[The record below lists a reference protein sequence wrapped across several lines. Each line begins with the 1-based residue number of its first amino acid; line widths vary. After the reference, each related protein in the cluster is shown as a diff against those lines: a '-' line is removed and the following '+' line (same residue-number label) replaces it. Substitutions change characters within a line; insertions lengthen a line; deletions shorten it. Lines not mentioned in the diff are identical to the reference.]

1 MFQRRLGR
9 ALEKGGAVSTTAVTL
24 SRASYQLTPE
34 AAESSAISTLT
45 EPSAVALGGHGDA
58 LTQLLVALKGASDAA
73 MSSSELRIQSVRDDI
88 KQQLEDFLEKVREA
102 AEQLKKADDDGGG
115 WFGGIIDAVGSAL
128 GEAFGTIADAAVDAA
143 KLPYDVSKAVAKNFG
158 DTQAMLNALGATS
171 LDLVRNGS
179 TAADVKGFTEGVV
192 GFCGDLQEYLA
203 RLPAEAS
210 YAALTGKNPLDVMKN
225 DAQKLLQSLKHN
237 ILDNPSFWAVTGTLA
252 KGAAAAAAIMSG
264 GVLGIVA
271 VGLMVA
277 LEAEKGTGLLEKAV
291 GEKAAPWVRLG
302 VGLAASVCLGAG
314 AFAGGTSSGV
324 VNTLQLTTGLVNSGG
339 DIYQG
344 YRAIQEANRQ
354 GDQIDAQAEILGSMN
369 RMQQLQRLLDRL
381 IGSLKD
387 DSKNDE
393 KIVERGASLI
403 QTDAA
408 TNAAAIMP
416 A

>member
-1 MFQRRLGR
+1 MS
-9 ALEKGGAVSTTAVTL
+9 VSAVTSSRSPYQTAPEL
-24 SRASYQLTPE
+24 SGSTPTK
-34 AAESSAISTLT
+34 SLT
-45 EPSAVALGGHGDA
+45 EPSAVSLGGYGDA

-73 MSSSELRIQSVRDDI
+73 MSNSELRIQSVRDDI
-88 KQQLEDFLEKVREA
+88 KQQLEDFLKKVHEA
-102 AEQLKKADDDGGG
+102 AEQLKKSDDGGG
-115 WFGGIIDAVGSAL
+115 WFGHIIDAVGSAL
-128 GEAFGTIADAAVDAA
+128 GEVFGTIADAAVDAA
-143 KLPYDVSKAVAKNFG
+143 KLPYDVSKAVVQNFG

-192 GFCGDLQEYLA
+192 GFCGDLQEYLV

-210 YAALTGKNPLDVMKN
+210 YAALTGKNPLGVMKN

-252 KGAAAAAAIMSG
+252 KGVAAAAAIMSG

-277 LEAEKGTGLLEKAV
+277 LEAEKGTGLLEKTV

-302 VGLAASVCLGAG
+302 VGLAASVCLGVG

-344 YRAIQEANRQ
+344 YRTIQEANRE
-354 GDQIDAQAEILGSMN
+354 GDQLDAQAEILGSMN
-369 RMQQLQRLLDRL
+369 RMQQLQRFLDRL
-381 IGSLKD
+381 IGSLKE
-387 DSKNDE
+387 DSEKDE
-393 KIVERGASLI
+393 KLVERGASLLR
-403 QTDAA
+403 TDAA
-408 TNAAAIMP
+408 ANAAAIMP

>member
-1 MFQRRLGR
+1 
-9 ALEKGGAVSTTAVTL
+9 
-24 SRASYQLTPE
+24 
-34 AAESSAISTLT
+34 
-45 EPSAVALGGHGDA
+45 
-58 LTQLLVALKGASDAA
+58 
-73 MSSSELRIQSVRDDI
+73 
-88 KQQLEDFLEKVREA
+88 
-102 AEQLKKADDDGGG
+102 
-115 WFGGIIDAVGSAL
+115 
-128 GEAFGTIADAAVDAA
+128 
-143 KLPYDVSKAVAKNFG
+143 
-158 DTQAMLNALGATS
+158 
-171 LDLVRNGS
+171 
-179 TAADVKGFTEGVV
+179 
-192 GFCGDLQEYLA
+192 
-203 RLPAEAS
+203 
-210 YAALTGKNPLDVMKN
+210 
-225 DAQKLLQSLKHN
+225 
-237 ILDNPSFWAVTGTLA
+237 
-252 KGAAAAAAIMSG
+252 
-264 GVLGIVA
+264 
-271 VGLMVA
+271 MVA

-314 AFAGGTSSGV
+314 AFAVGTSIGV

>member
-1 MFQRRLGR
+1 M
-9 ALEKGGAVSTTAVTL
+9 EKGGAVSVSAVTL
-24 SRASYQLTPE
+24 SRSSYQTAPELSGSTPTN
-34 AAESSAISTLT
+34 TLA
-45 EPSAVALGGHGDA
+45 EPSAVALGGYGDA
-58 LTQLLVALKGASDAA
+58 LTQLLVVLKGASDAA

-102 AEQLKKADDDGGG
+102 AEQLKKSDDGGG
-115 WFGGIIDAVGSAL
+115 WFGSIIDAVGSAL
-128 GEAFGTIADAAVDAA
+128 GEVLGTIADAAVDAV
-143 KLPYDVSKAVAKNFG
+143 KLPYDVSKAVVQNFG

-225 DAQKLLQSLKHN
+225 DAQKLLQSAKHN
-237 ILDNPSFWAVTGTLA
+237 ILDNPSFWAVTGALA
-252 KGAAAAAAIMSG
+252 KGVAAAAAIMSG

-291 GEKAAPWVRLG
+291 GERAAPWVRLG
-302 VGLAASVCLGAG
+302 VGLAASVCLGVG

-324 VNTLQLTTGLVNSGG
+324 VNSLQLTAGLVNSGG

-354 GDQIDAQAEILGSMN
+354 GDQLDAQAEILGSMN

-387 DSKNDE
+387 DSEKDE
-393 KIVERGASLI
+393 KLVERGASLLR
-403 QTDAA
+403 TDAA